1 MDLHLFL
8 ILLYLKL
15 HWRRFHSVMFFS
27 LDERTGGGHD
37 ALQTHYRDRLWP
49 GFLSYQFVLRHVH
62 SWRLKQILGS
72 LHKHSH
78 TIWALRAQSLWFN
91 TRDLWLQRT
100 LNSMPSSER
109 PQAITVMQRD
119 ILCYSQIHTLYEAG
133 WGLLNNQHCYSNKT
147 LNTFKKCTI
156 TQLLYKFWKMCSSLL
171 IKTKTNTENWK
182 QK

>member
-91 TRDLWLQRT
+91 TKGSVAPKNIKFDAKLR
-100 LNSMPSSER
+100 
-109 PQAITVMQRD
+109 
-119 ILCYSQIHTLYEAG
+119 EATG

>member
-15 HWRRFHSVMFFS
+15 HWRRFYSVMFFS

-49 GFLSYQFVLRHVH
+49 GFPSYQFVLRHVH

-91 TRDLWLQRT
+91 TKGSVAPKNIKFDAKLGEATGHHCNAEGHALLRSHTHCMKLAEVYWT
-100 LNSMPSSER
+100 INIVIATKHWIPSKSV
-109 PQAITVMQRD
+109 Q
-119 ILCYSQIHTLYEAG
+119 
-133 WGLLNNQHCYSNKT
+133 LLNYCTNSE
-147 LNTFKKCTI
+147 KCAPH
-156 TQLLYKFWKMCSSLL
+156 Y
-171 IKTKTNTENWK
+171 
-182 QK
+182 